1 MHAPLLAA
9 TRRSSRHGA
18 AVTRAMIVTFLAAPC
33 SESAS
38 EVDTTHPT
46 RLRVEAVGWG
56 NAKDGNGFSVTVAGR
71 IQPLSWDGAATFD
84 NLETATV
91 VASLGGVAAH
101 CEADSTSRTRV
112 ITQGRTDTVRFAV
125 GCFGDL
131 IYHDWLGHSQVRIH
145 YFDTLGIDHQL
156 GGSIGRQIAGQW
168 APDGERILIGSN
180 ERGDLDP
187 LNFDAYDI
195 GVLNRS
201 GGATTWIGRSDAGEF
216 WPQWSS
222 DGQRIVYNRRFGN
235 GARTDSMTV
244 RVTNADGTND
254 RQLIFPSG
262 IDLDPVWVLGDNA
275 IAYGCFGHP
284 GPGLCRADGAGG
296 VNAMA
301 IRGPVIQHLDAST
314 DGEWIAYEDRSERQE
329 FMIIPARGGTPRRV
343 DPLRTSFWAEW
354 SPGSDKL
361 LYSTVEQVSPEYTYG
376 ARIYDRT
383 TESVSENLIPF
394 TTNYGG
400 LSWSPDG
407 GWFAVAAI
415 ADGRQWIYVLRADGA
430 GARKLAAVG
439 SGAGLLIL
447 PLWRTKSRVVEPP
460 SWVHLPIQAPADLMA
475 RARESAALPPGKCV
489 RQAGPRMEVQEC
501 SPRN

>member
-1 MHAPLLAA
+1 
-9 TRRSSRHGA
+9 
-18 AVTRAMIVTFLAAPC
+18 MIVTFLAAAC

-156 GGSIGRQIAGQW
+156 GGSIGRQIARQW

-187 LNFDAYDI
+187 LNYDAYDI
-195 GVLNRS
+195 GVINRS
-201 GGATTWIGRSDAGEF
+201 GGATTWIGRSDVGEF

-222 DGQRIVYNRRFGN
+222 DGQRIVYNRRFGH
-235 GARTDSMTV
+235 GGWIDSTTI
-244 RVTNADGTND
+244 RIAHADGTND
-254 RQLIFPSG
+254 RQLVFPTG
-262 IDLDPVWVLGDNA
+262 IDLDPVWVRGDSA

-296 VNAMA
+296 VTAMDIRDLVVAHLNAS
-301 IRGPVIQHLDAST
+301 P
-314 DGEWIAYEDRSERQE
+314 DGEWIAYEASTDRQE
-329 FMIIPARGGTPRRV
+329 FMIIPARGGTPRRI
-343 DPLRTSFWAEW
+343 DPNRSSFWAEW

-361 LYSTVEQVSPEYTYG
+361 LYTTVEQVSPEYTYG

-383 TESVSENLIPF
+383 TGTVSENLIPF

-400 LSWSPDG
+400 FSWSADG
-407 GWFAVAAI
+407 GWLAI
-415 ADGRQWIYVLRADGA
+415 LPVIDGRPWIHVMRADGA
-430 GARKLAAVG
+430 GMRKLPAMG
-439 SGAGLLIL
+439 SGLGLLTT
-447 PLWRTKSRVVEPP
+447 PFWRRKSRFVPPP
-460 SWVHLPIQAPADLMA
+460 SWVHLPAPAPADLMA
-475 RARESAALPPGKCV
+475 RAGGATLLPPNKCG
-489 RQAGPRMEVQEC
+489 RQVGPRMAVVDC
-501 SPRN
+501 SARN